1 MLIATG
7 STAAAE
13 PEKWEETGRL
23 LLIKAQVDGN
33 AREFFNGMIANGI
46 DHHILVKPGDVTG
59 GLRDFCDLFDVQ
71 KVEL

>member
-1 MLIATG
+1 MRKPNVAVIAVANRFESG
-7 STAAAE
+7 S
-13 PEKWEETGRL
+13 
-23 LLIKAQVDGN
+23 
-33 AREFFNGMIANGI
+33 AREFFDGMIANGI